1 MQVVLHRF
9 RLWIINQS
17 GLALTFP
24 PLATARWRFPRF
36 LLYSSFWISI
46 SLFNLFWSNTAF
58 QLFWLCKKKKERKI
72 TRLIQCFLQNLSARL
87 NKNVTTLIILSK
99 SPTKL
104 HSVKQISD
112 ATWKLMSSE
121 LNLISGLFKIL
132 SWPWLPPWLS
142 KYRKEQRKI
151 E

>member
-1 MQVVLHRF
+1 MQVVLHLF

-36 LLYSSFWISI
+36 LLYSSFWISV

-58 QLFWLCKKKKERKI
+58 LTLQKEERNKNYP
-72 TRLIQCFLQNLSARL
+72 LIQCFLQNLSARL